1 MPLLTTTVEYING
14 TLITV
19 SLIMVL
25 GGLIRNLC
33 AKKRTQAVC
42 KAVSSGT
49 PNPNLST
56 QTGEVIAIEHFPS
69 VLGLPGYLP
78 PTFWRCF
85 LGNGTE
91 MELLFTRSALLFCD
105 PSASESLKR
114 TSIPYADVISART
127 DYNLASNLIIKS
139 KYGTIYCD
147 THKTLGAKP
156 VKKILETLLRDQS
169 IKASQNG
176 LEQQEGFQGY
186 VSPSNIIGPIE
197 QHQPTS
203 PPPLPYESQNLQ
215 IPAAPPPLPIEPQN
229 LQIPTAPPPETRKLH
244 TSPPQPCSGI
254 ADQGRTEDGNI
265 NHLRKITK
273 DSLHDDSLLGISS
286 DMPTEEISNHLNT
299 LFRKYSGRISH
310 DDPKIAAEAK
320 DYLKRIGEARARYIG
335 VY

>member
-1 MPLLTTTVEYING
+1 
-14 TLITV
+14 
-19 SLIMVL
+19 
-25 GGLIRNLC
+25 
-33 AKKRTQAVC
+33 
-42 KAVSSGT
+42 
-49 PNPNLST
+49 
-56 QTGEVIAIEHFPS
+56 
-69 VLGLPGYLP
+69 
-78 PTFWRCF
+78 
-85 LGNGTE
+85 

-127 DYNLASNLIIKS
+127 DYNLASTLIIKS

-169 IKASQNG
+169 VKASQNG

-197 QHQPTS
+197 PHQTTS
-203 PPPLPYESQNLQ
+203 PPPLPMESQNLQ
-215 IPAAPPPLPIEPQN
+215 IPAP
-229 LQIPTAPPPETRKLH
+229 PPPETRKLH

-254 ADQGRTEDGNI
+254 ADQGGEEEGSIT
-265 NHLRKITK
+265 HLRKITK

-310 DDPKIAAEAK
+310 DDPKIAAEAR
-320 DYLKRIGEARARYIG
+320 DYLKRIGDARARYIG